1 MTFKSSFFRYLNAMA
16 VSEIGAK
23 LIDLSDV
30 ECRCREGVGV
40 DELRRLMSEN
50 QAP

>member
-1 MTFKSSFFRYLNAMA
+1 MSFKSSFFRYMNAMV

-40 DELRRLMSEN
+40 DELRKLISEN